1 MLKGILAA
9 LATVAVLGSTAVVV
23 QEGPSRQ
30 QVPGMMGPSMGMA
43 QGMMMGGMMGQGM
56 MGSGLTQMMGQGMGM
71 MATGG
76 PGAAAMLD
84 MRDAL
89 DLTDEQVSR
98 LETIRD
104 ELAGTVQ
111 PLMTAMM
118 ASHTAAAEA
127 IQGDT
132 PDFDAYQ
139 QGLQAAANIMVSAHV
154 AMARSQVEAR
164 EVLTPKQ
171 LELLRDRGPSTIR
184 GFMQMHV
191 WPGMMGR

>member
-1 MLKGILAA
+1 MFRGILAA
-9 LATVAVLGSTAVVV
+9 AVVV
-23 QEGPSRQ
+23 TVLGGAVALQQGQRRQ

-56 MGSGLTQMMGQGMGM
+56 MGSGMMGMMGQGMGM

-104 ELAGTVQ
+104 ELAATVQ

-118 ASHTAAAEA
+118 SSHTAAADALRGEE
-127 IQGDT
+127 

-139 QGLQAAANIMVSAHV
+139 QGLQGAANIMVSVHV
-154 AMARSQVEAR
+154 AMARSQAEAR
-164 EVLTPKQ
+164 DVLTPDQ
-171 LELLRDRGPSTIR
+171 FERLQSRGPQMM
-184 GFMQMHV
+184 GDVMQMHG

>member
-1 MLKGILAA
+1 MFKEIMATVAA
-9 LATVAVLGSTAVVV
+9 VAVLGSTAAVA
-23 QEGPSRQ
+23 QEGPRGQ
-30 QVPGMMGPSMGMA
+30 QTPGGMGPWMGMA

-56 MGSGLTQMMGQGMGM
+56 MGSGMMGMMGQGMGM

-104 ELAGTVQ
+104 GLAATVQ

-118 ASHTAAAEA
+118 SSHTAAAEA
-127 IQGDT
+127 LRGDT

-139 QGLQAAANIMVSAHV
+139 QGLQAAANIMVQTHV
-154 AMARSQVEAR
+154 ATARSQVEAR
-164 EVLTPKQ
+164 EVLTPEQ
-171 LELLRDRGPSTIR
+171 LGLLRDHGPNMMQ
-184 GFMQMHV
+184 GLMQMHG

>member
-1 MLKGILAA
+1 MFKGILAA

-23 QEGPSRQ
+23 QEGPWRQ
-30 QVPGMMGPSMGMA
+30 QVPGMMDPSMGMA
-43 QGMMMGGMMGQGM
+43 RGMMMGGMMGQGM
-56 MGSGLTQMMGQGMGM
+56 MMGSGVTLMMGQGMGM

-76 PGAAAMLD
+76 PGAAAILD
-84 MRDAL
+84 MREAL
-89 DLTDEQVSR
+89 GLTDEQVSR

-118 ASHTAAAEA
+118 ASHTTASEA
-127 IQGDT
+127 LQGDT
-132 PDFDAYQ
+132 PDFDVYQ

-164 EVLTPKQ
+164 DALTPEQ
-171 LELLRDRGPSTIR
+171 RDLLANRGPS
-184 GFMQMHV
+184 
-191 WPGMMGR
+191 MMGMGR

>member
-1 MLKGILAA
+1 MFKGMFTAVAA
-9 LATVAVLGSTAVVV
+9 VTVLGGAVAL
-23 QEGPSRQ
+23 QQGRRHQ
-30 QVPGMMGPSMGMA
+30 QVPGMMGHSMGTT
-43 QGMMMGGMMGQGM
+43 QGMMMGSMMGQGM
-56 MGSGLTQMMGQGMGM
+56 VASGMMQMMGQGMGM

-104 ELAGTVQ
+104 DLATTVQ

-118 ASHTAAAEA
+118 ASHSAAAEA
-127 IQGDT
+127 LRGDS

-139 QGLQAAANIMVSAHV
+139 QGLQGAANIMVSAHV

-164 EVLTPKQ
+164 DVLTPEQ
-171 LELLRDRGPSTIR
+171 LELMRDRGSKMMEDVMR
-184 GFMQMHV
+184 MHG
-191 WPGMMGR
+191 WPGMTGG

>member
-1 MLKGILAA
+1 MFKGILAA
-9 LATVAVLGSTAVVV
+9 LATVAVLGSAAVVV
-23 QEGPSRQ
+23 QEGRPRQ

-56 MGSGLTQMMGQGMGM
+56 MESGMMQMMGQGMGM

-76 PGAAAMLD
+76 PGAAAILD
-84 MRDAL
+84 MREAL
-89 DLTDEQVSR
+89 GLTDEQVSR
-98 LETIRD
+98 LETIGD

-118 ASHTAAAEA
+118 ASHTTASEA
-127 IQGDT
+127 LQGDT
-132 PDFDAYQ
+132 PDFDVYQ

-164 EVLTPKQ
+164 DALTPEQ
-171 LELLRDRGPSTIR
+171 RDLLANRGPSMM
-184 GFMQMHV
+184 GNVMQMHG